1 MKRACFKGEKSNLYS
16 RMRNEKIVAIA
27 IVLIAAILF
36 AFFCGPYVW
45 VSVYSTF
52 FGQRDIVNT
61 TREIA
66 SNATDVTVV
75 LNRIANWLNANITY
89 DAQAVYFYPTPPFL
103 LFRKVPPDPA
113 WTMTVRRGAC
123 EEEAVLFSEMA
134 RLAGIE
140 ARTVYNPAEDHVW
153 CEVLVNGSW
162 TPFDPGLPEDERLNN
177 PGFYERPEP
186 NGWGKELSYVY
197 FIGPDGKE
205 NDITKIYT
213 GTGRLIVK
221 VEKDGQPVQDV
232 RVMVESTFLME
243 KYPSSYSQPQFCS
256 ENHTDNSGSCT
267 FDVGGNNYT
276 VVAEFGTLFGYRNQI
291 NTSLKENNEM
301 SVTLSD
307 FSLLVPAG
315 DILTILTIILI
326 LAVLVIGAV
335 LMYRNLKTSKKRS
348 WKDHADEA
356 QNEITPSARYG
367 QKAVGL
373 SAEPKGSID
382 VDKGTSA

>member
-1 MKRACFKGEKSNLYS
+1 
-16 RMRNEKIVAIA
+16 MRNEKIVILAM
-27 IVLIAAILF
+27 VMTAAILF

-45 VSVYSTF
+45 VSAYSTF
-52 FGQRDIVNT
+52 FGQRDIANT

-66 SNATDVTVV
+66 SNATDPVIV

-89 DAQAVYFYPTPPFL
+89 DAHAVYSYPILPFL

-134 RLAGIE
+134 RSAGIE

-153 CEVLVNGSW
+153 CEVLINGSW

-205 NDITKIYT
+205 NDITKTYT

-221 VEKDGQPVQDV
+221 VEKDGQPVQDA
-232 RVMVESTFLME
+232 RVLVESRFLME
-243 KYPSSYSQPQFCS
+243 KYPSFYSQPQFCL

-267 FDVGGNNYT
+267 FDLGGNNYT
-276 VVAEFGTLFGYRNQI
+276 VVAELGTLFGHRNQI
-291 NTSLKENNEM
+291 NTSLKENSEM
-301 SVTLSD
+301 SVTLSLSD

-315 DILTILTIILI
+315 DILAILAMILI
-326 LAVLVIGAV
+326 LAVLVIGTF
-335 LMYRNLKTSKKRS
+335 LIYKNLRTSNQGPG
-348 WKDHADEA
+348 KDHADKA
-356 QNEITPSARYG
+356 QNEITRALHSFYSLHPFCLANTTLR
-367 QKAVGL
+367 K
-373 SAEPKGSID
+373 
-382 VDKGTSA
+382 